1 MVLADALVVV
11 AGLPRGSDA
20 VPPRHPAGH
29 RRGLARIDATC
40 PAPWTTPYLKLI
52 ADQPAIVSRARALP
66 IIENAWM
73 FITSIPRT
81 AKPRS
86 TSRDAIRAGA
96 STGAGVTS
104 PNRAIDSPSRF
115 RGADDDQIS
124 AMRRLSLQ
132 GFQLFWRWK
141 SRQRGRPRLPADL
154 RRSGPRLARTGGD
167 CVSSRAPPYCTK
179 DPRAG
184 RWPREDSPQR
194 ELARATVCV
203 TIVAAATP
211 RTTLTNGLTGTIDG
225 SVRVPGWPR
234 NKTRNSSRTLRRV
247 QFLMPWVTIGSRA
260 IAPSLAFPTTNAAQN
275 D

>member
-40 PAPWTTPYLKLI
+40 PAPWTTVYLKLI

-141 SRQRGRPRLPADL
+141 SGQRGRPRLPADL
-154 RRSGPRLARTGGD
+154 RRRGPAACQNWRRLCFITRSSILHEGSASREMAARGFSPTRT
-167 CVSSRAPPYCTK
+167 RAC
-179 DPRAG
+179 DR
-184 RWPREDSPQR
+184 
-194 ELARATVCV
+194 VCHHCC
-203 TIVAAATP
+203 
-211 RTTLTNGLTGTIDG
+211 R
-225 SVRVPGWPR
+225 
-234 NKTRNSSRTLRRV
+234 RNSSHDADK
-247 QFLMPWVTIGSRA
+247 RA
-260 IAPSLAFPTTNAAQN
+260 HRHH
-275 D
+275 